1 MLIILLLFRMSDIN
15 TKSPASKLRGNET
28 EKNRGQNRT
37 TSDSGLQVDPV
48 AYGSLHNS
56 EVWIT

>member
-1 MLIILLLFRMSDIN
+1 MSDIN

-28 EKNRGQNRT
+28 PKNCAQNRP

-48 AYGSLHNS
+48 ANGSLHSS
-56 EVWIT
+56 EVYTYHLI